1 VRDHGAGACHHEWAV
16 KRVKLVAGVAGTV
29 AAVAAVGAVAV
40 ELARRSRQAP
50 LVEDIGGRSFPVTT
64 TDGAVLAATD
74 AGRGPLIVL
83 SHCYT
88 GSRLV
93 WMPVAARLVATGHR
107 VVLYDQRGH
116 GDSTV
121 GSEGLTID
129 RLGEDLRE
137 VIEAVDAKGAVLAG
151 HSMGGMAVLA
161 LAAHHP
167 DVVAARAR
175 ALVLV
180 STAASG
186 LGTALVP
193 AGTVAAL
200 LASPVA
206 TAVTGGPLGP
216 FVGRVVHG
224 RGMTWAQLVAGSK
237 LYSKTA
243 PATRA
248 GFMRSMTKMDLRA
261 GLEGC
266 RVPAVVVVG
275 EHDRLTP
282 ARFASDIVAHMPDAD
297 LIVVPRAGHMLPWEA
312 PDRLAEVLSAM
323 AVVAPT
329 SLTAP

>member
-1 VRDHGAGACHHEWAV
+1 
-16 KRVKLVAGVAGTV
+16 V
-29 AAVAAVGAVAV
+29 AAAAVGAVGVARV
-40 ELARRSRQAP
+40 ARRSRPAEEKAEP
-50 LVEDIGGRSFPVTT
+50 EDIGGRSFTITT
-64 TDGAVLAATD
+64 SDGAVLAATD

-93 WMPVAARLVATGHR
+93 WLPVASRLVETGHR
-107 VVLYDQRGH
+107 VVLWDQRGH

-121 GSEGLTID
+121 GSEGLTIE

-137 VIEAVDAKGAVLAG
+137 VLEDIDAKRAVIAG

-167 DVVAARAR
+167 DLVRRRAR

-186 LGTALVP
+186 MGTVVP
-193 AGTVAAL
+193 PGTVAAV
-200 LASPVA
+200 LASPLA
-206 TAVTGGPLGP
+206 TMLTGGPLGP
-216 FVGRVVHG
+216 FVGRAVHG
-224 RGMTWAQLVAGSK
+224 PGMSWAQLVSGSK

-248 GFMRSMTKMDLRA
+248 GFLRSMARLDLRNELGA
-261 GLEGC
+261 C

-282 ARFASDIVAHMPDAD
+282 PRLGAEITAHMPDAD
-297 LIVVPRAGHMLPWEA
+297 LIVVPKAGHMLPWEA
-312 PDRLAEVLSAM
+312 PDRLAEILSAM

>member
-1 VRDHGAGACHHEWAV
+1 V
-16 KRVKLVAGVAGTV
+16 KRGRLVAGVAGTV
-29 AAVAAVGAVAV
+29 AAAAAVGAVGI
-40 ELARRSRQAP
+40 EIARRSRQP
-50 LVEDIGGRSFPVTT
+50 VPQEDIGGEPFSVTT

-74 AGRGPLIVL
+74 AGRGPLVVL

-88 GSRLV
+88 GSRAV

-121 GSEGLTID
+121 GSEGLTIE
-129 RLGEDLRE
+129 RIGEDLRE
-137 VIEAVDAKGAVLAG
+137 VLEQIDAGAAVLAG

-161 LAAHHP
+161 LAASHP
-167 DVVAARAR
+167 EIVNARAR

-180 STAASG
+180 STAAAG
-186 LGTALVP
+186 LSTIVP
-193 AGTVAAL
+193 AGPVAAV

-206 TAVTGGPLGP
+206 TMVTGGPLGP
-216 FVGRVVHG
+216 FVGRAVHG
-224 RGMTWAQLVAGSK
+224 PGMTWAQLVSGSK
-237 LYSKTA
+237 LYSQTA

-248 GFMRSMTKMDLRA
+248 GFLRSMAKMDLRA
-261 GLEGC
+261 ALGRC

-282 ARFASDIVAHMPDAD
+282 PKLGAEIVAHLRDAD
-297 LIVVPRAGHMLPWEA
+297 LIVVPKAGHMLPWEA
-312 PDRLAEVLSAM
+312 PDRVAEIISAM

-329 SLTAP
+329 SLTTP